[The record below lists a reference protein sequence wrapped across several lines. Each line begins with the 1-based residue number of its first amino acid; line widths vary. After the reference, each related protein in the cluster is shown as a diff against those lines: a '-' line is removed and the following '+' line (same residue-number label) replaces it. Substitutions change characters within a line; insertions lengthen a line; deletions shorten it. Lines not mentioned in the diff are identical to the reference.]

1 MPRSSP
7 VVVGYDGSGRA
18 LSALKWAAREAG
30 DRGLPLRVIRAIPYA
45 AALEADSRLAPE
57 QRTTNG
63 DQVLG
68 EGIRI
73 ASLLL
78 DADQVRGASIPGHPA
93 GVLAD
98 AAAHAAMVVVGQRSQ
113 DAPVS
118 SAVGSTSL
126 VLADRAPCPVA
137 VARGAL
143 GPERS
148 LLPVVVGV
156 TDDAGSRAALDFAAQ
171 TAELRDVP
179 LTIVAAWLLPPT
191 RDWGHGEAGSY
202 TVAQLAR
209 DLNARAAAVADASR
223 SYVHRHH
230 PTVAMRTEV
239 QHLDPVMALEIASHR
254 AGLLVVGARAG
265 GGGGPG
271 GLPSYAGGTEAAGWG
286 HVAQAVLG
294 RAACPVVVVP
304 VRAAVDEGAAW
315 HDVEAEAGHGVQADL
330 GHGVQA
336 DLGHGAQAV
345 G

>member
-30 DRGLPLRVIRAIPYA
+30 DRGLPLRVVRAVPYA
-45 AALEADSRLAPE
+45 AAPEAARGLAAE
-57 QRTTNG
+57 QRTTHE
-63 DQVLG
+63 DKVLE
-68 EGIRI
+68 EGIRV
-73 ASLLL
+73 ANMLL
-78 DADQVRGASIPGHPA
+78 DPDQVSGVSIPGHPA

-98 AAAHAAMVVVGQRSQ
+98 ASAHAALVVVGQRSQ
-113 DAPVS
+113 DGPVS

-156 TDDAGSRAALDFAAQ
+156 TDDAGSRAALEFAAQ

-179 LTIVAAWLLPPT
+179 LTIVAAWSLPPT
-191 RDWGHGEAGSY
+191 REWARGAPGFD
-202 TVAQLAR
+202 TVAQVAR
-209 DLNARAAAVADASR
+209 HLKARAAAVADLSR
-223 SYVHRHH
+223 AYVHQHH
-230 PTVAMRTEV
+230 PTVATRSVVE
-239 QHLDPVMALEIASHR
+239 QLDAATALEIASHR
-254 AGLLVVGARAG
+254 AGLLVVAATGS
-265 GGGGPG
+265 GGPDSG
-271 GLPSYAGGTEAAGWG
+271 GRSGDAAGTGIPGWG
-286 HVAQAVLG
+286 QVAQAVLG

-304 VRAAVDEGAAW
+304 VRTATA
-315 HDVEAEAGHGVQADL
+315 AEAGVASHEMDADAAHGTPADAASGVQP
-330 GHGVQA
+330 
-336 DLGHGAQAV
+336 V